1 MPIYP
6 KMRFQQTEQ
15 DVIDGFGGYDHRLR
29 IGDGAWYDTK
39 NLSSD
44 HAPLLSTRKRR
55 ANTHRRARALLEKQ
69 ALAYVG
75 EDGTLYYNFLP
86 TPVTGLSSGDKQLV
100 GMGAYIVVFPD
111 KVYLNTEDQTDHGSL
126 EAFYGPQS
134 ASYELC
140 RFDGTAVSAAYTQ
153 SSEPA
158 APQNGEYWIDSSEP
172 RRVLRQWSQAQGQW
186 ISVESVYL
194 RVRFTTLGAIPSLF
208 RVNDAVT
215 ISGSSAEELNGT
227 KVVRALGGGGN
238 ERDWILVDALP
249 DLGLGTEEETLFL
262 SRSVPPLDF
271 VCECQNRLWGCRYG
285 IGEDGR
291 AVNEICCSALGDF
304 RNWRRFEDL
313 SADAWYASV
322 GSDGPWTGAVN
333 YLGSPIFFKE
343 NRIHRVS
350 VSAEGA
356 HSVAETVCRGV
367 QRGSA
372 KSLAVVNETLFYKSP
387 AEVCAWQGGFP
398 RSVSAPLGAVSYH
411 AAVGG
416 VIGGKYYLSMLDE
429 AGQSV
434 LFVYDIER
442 ELWLREDELRV
453 TDFAR
458 VGGELYAVSGG
469 ELLALLG
476 STELNGSTREDTLAW
491 SATTGIQAFRLPENK
506 RVSRY
511 NIRLSMAAGASL
523 GVDVQYDSDGVWH
536 SAGSVTASGAG
547 TGHFLFP
554 VRPHRCDHLQ
564 LKLSGR
570 GEMRLLSISRILEIG
585 SDYR

>member
-55 ANTHRRARALLEKQ
+55 SDTHRRARALLEKQ

-75 EDGTLYYNFLP
+75 EDGTLYYDFLP
-86 TPVTGLSSGDKQLV
+86 TPVTGLSAGDKQLV

-111 KVYLNTEDQTDHGSL
+111 KVYLNTQDLTDHGSL
-126 EAFYGPQS
+126 EASYGPQS

-153 SSEPA
+153 SDEPVS
-158 APQNGEYWIDSSEP
+158 PQNGDYWIDTSGE
-172 RRVLRQWSQAQGQW
+172 RRLLRQWSETQGQW
-186 ISVESVYL
+186 IGVESVYL
-194 RVRFTTLGAIPSLF
+194 RIRFTTLGAIPSLF

-215 ISGSSAEELNGT
+215 ISGAGAEELNGT
-227 KVVRALGGGGN
+227 KILHALGGGEN
-238 ERDWILVDALP
+238 EQDWILMDALP
-249 DLGLGTEEETLFL
+249 DLSLAASDAALSL
-262 SRSVPPLDF
+262 SRSVPTLDY
-271 VCECQNRLWGCRYG
+271 VCECRNRLWGCRYG

-291 AVNEICCSALGDF
+291 AVNEICCCALGDF
-304 RNWRRFEDL
+304 RNWRRFEGL
-313 SADAWYASV
+313 STDAWSVSV

-356 HSVAETVCRGV
+356 HGVAETVCRGV

-398 RSVSAPLGAVSYH
+398 RSVSAPLGTAPYH
-411 AAVGG
+411 GAAAG

-429 AGQSV
+429 AEQSV

-442 ELWLREDELRV
+442 ELWLREDGLRV

-458 VGGELYAVSGG
+458 VGQELFAVSNG

-476 STELNGSTREDTLAW
+476 SSPVTGTTREDEPEWMAV
-491 SATTGIQAFRLPENK
+491 TGIQSFRLPENK

-523 GVDVQYDSDGVWH
+523 SVDVQYDSDGVWH

-547 TGHFLFP
+547 TGHYLFP

-564 LKLSGR
+564 LRLSGR
-570 GEMRLLSISRILEIG
+570 GEMRLMSISRILETG